1 MRCSTQRGGNW
12 RASCEKGKTR
22 FSLFCKLFDNCPP
35 CFHRKKKKEEEEE
48 SNARKTM
55 LHFSTLEIDPI
66 RLKFQSSKK
75 GEPLSI
81 AKYLQCRSN
90 CNWRH
95 ISPLYY
101 DTLSLSRKKLIPSEA
116 RQLVRTSVPAATTGF
131 PRPITH
137 LSRHLRGYRAN
148 VRHSR
153 TTPCSF
159 HMHIYTCIA
168 FVRVYKTRV
177 YADFISISG
186 QSKSTRVFPGRA
198 NV

>member
-1 MRCSTQRGGNW
+1 MKREKPDFRCFVSSLTIVR
-12 RASCEKGKTR
+12 RASTE
-22 FSLFCKLFDNCPP
+22 
-35 CFHRKKKKEEEEE
+35 KKEKEKEEE

-116 RQLVRTSVPAATTGF
+116 RQRVF
-131 PRPITH
+131 PRPPPVF
-137 LSRHLRGYRAN
+137 L
-148 VRHSR
+148 VRSH
-153 TTPCSF
+153 TYHAIYAATVPTFATLVPPCSF